1 MNELLTAADFMN
13 YEYCPRI
20 VYFIHVLKQPQTK
33 SPKQNKGLEKEALFK
48 RETNRTKIIKK
59 GPVLEKKYNVLLEY
73 NGFITKVDCIA
84 FNKEQGEAYPIQLK
98 YSFKP
103 KCIYLTQK
111 VQLML
116 ESYLIENVLKYKVPY
131 GYIKYV
137 KSNVI
142 EKVYIGDNSLLFE
155 RAALIRDIIGKE
167 SFPNATEYKKR
178 CVDCC
183 YRRMC
188 NG

>member
-33 SPKQNKGLEKEALFK
+33 SPKQKKGLEKEALFK
-48 RETNRTKIIKK
+48 RETGRTKIIKQ
-59 GPVLEKKYNVLLEY
+59 GPALEKKYNLTLEH

-84 FNKEQGEAYPIQLK
+84 FNREKGEAYPIQLK

-103 KCIYLTQK
+103 KCVYLTQK
-111 VQLML
+111 IQLML
-116 ESYLIENVLKYKVPY
+116 ESFLIENVLGYKVPY

-142 EKVYIGDNSLLFE
+142 EKVYIGEKSPLFATASKVRE
-155 RAALIRDIIGKE
+155 IIGNE
-167 SFPNATEYKKR
+167 VFPAATEYKKR

-188 NG
+188 

>member
-1 MNELLTAADFMN
+1 MNELLTASDFMN

-33 SPKQNKGLEKEALFK
+33 SPKQKKGLEKEALFK

-59 GPVLEKKYNVLLEY
+59 GPVLEKKYNIMLQHE
-73 NGFITKVDCIA
+73 GFVTKVDCIA
-84 FNKEQGEAYPIQLK
+84 FNREQGEAYPIQLK

-103 KCIYLTQK
+103 RCVYRSQRM
-111 VQLML
+111 QLML
-116 ESYLIENVLKYKVPY
+116 ESHLIEKVMGYKVPY
-131 GYIKYV
+131 GYIKYI

-142 EKVYIGDNSLLFE
+142 EKVYIGDYDLLFATADKV
-155 RAALIRDIIGKE
+155 RGIIGQE
-167 SFPNATEYKKR
+167 NFPLPTEYKKR

-188 NG
+188 